1 MKAIYIRVST
11 VEQNTDRQTA
21 ETNGVIFTD
30 KISGSILFEERPAGK
45 KLLQAITDG
54 TITELEVHSID
65 RLGRNTI
72 DILTTIK
79 KITSLGCNVIS
90 KKEGLSMMVD
100 GKENPIAKMMIGILS
115 TLSEFELQRSKE
127 RQKEGIAAAK
137 VKGTYKTNSRPVGTK
152 ETTEQFLAKKK
163 VQNIIKYL
171 KQNYSV
177 RATAKLS
184 ETSISLVQKVQKITA
199 V

>member
-1 MKAIYIRVST
+1 MKATYIRVST
-11 VEQNTDRQTA
+11 LEQNTDRQTT

-30 KISGSILFEERPAGK
+30 KVSGAVLFEERPAGK
-45 KLLQAITDG
+45 KLLQTIAEG

-72 DILTTIK
+72 DILTTIQ
-79 KITSLGCNVIS
+79 KITALGCNVIS
-90 KKEGLSMMVD
+90 KKEGLSMMID
-100 GKENPIAKMMIGILS
+100 GKENPMAKMMIGILS
-115 TLSEFELQRSKE
+115 TLSEFELQRIKE

-137 VKGTYKTNSRPVGTK
+137 DKGTYKTNSRPTGTT

-171 KQNYSV
+171 KQNHSI
-177 RATAKLS
+177 RAAAKLS
-184 ETSISLVQKVQKITA
+184 GASVSLVQKVQKLTS
-199 V
+199 

>member
-1 MKAIYIRVST
+1 MKATYIRVST
-11 VEQNTDRQTA
+11 LEQNTDRQTND
-21 ETNGVIFTD
+21 TTGVIFTD
-30 KISGSILFEERPAGK
+30 KISGAVLFEERPAGK

-54 TITELEVHSID
+54 NITELEVHSID

-90 KKEGLSMMVD
+90 KKEGLSMMID
-100 GKENPIAKMMIGILS
+100 GKENPMAKMMIGILS
-115 TLSEFELQRSKE
+115 TLSEFELQRIKE
-127 RQKEGIAAAK
+127 RQTEGIAAAK
-137 VKGTYKTNSRPVGTK
+137 IKGTYKTNSRPTGTT

-171 KQNYSV
+171 KQNHSI

-184 ETSISLVQKVQKITA
+184 EASISLVQKVQKLTS
-199 V
+199 